1 MAGQA
6 EDGHVI
12 DKTTL
17 WIVIISL
24 GIGTYLVRY
33 SFLGI
38 VGGRSL
44 PNWLLQHLKYVG
56 VAVLPGLVAPLVVW
70 PAATGGETDLPR
82 LLAALTVVAVGMA
95 FRTVLGAVFS
105 GMAVLYLLQYLLT

>member
-1 MAGQA
+1 M
-6 EDGHVI
+6 I

-17 WIVIISL
+17 WIVIASL
-24 GIGTYLVRY
+24 AVGTFLVRY

-38 VGGRSL
+38 IGGRSL
-44 PNWLLQHLKYVG
+44 PGWLLQHLKYVG

-82 LLAALTVVAVGMA
+82 LLAALAVILVGMA
-95 FRTVLGAVFS
+95 FKTVLGAVFA
-105 GMAVLYLLQYLLT
+105 GMSVLYLLQYLWP